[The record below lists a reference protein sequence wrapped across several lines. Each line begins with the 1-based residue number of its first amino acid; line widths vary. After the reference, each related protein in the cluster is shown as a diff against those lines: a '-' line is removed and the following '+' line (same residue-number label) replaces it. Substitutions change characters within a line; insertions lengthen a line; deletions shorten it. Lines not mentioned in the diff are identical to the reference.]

1 VILSSKLIVFGGA
14 NEEDGPMHD
23 LWAYDLKLESWCE
36 LPANGT
42 KPSGREMHT
51 LTAHHEK
58 MCIYLFGGR
67 MRDGTICQD
76 LYVYKF
82 GKPSFLQLVMN
93 GEVLK
98 N

>member
-1 VILSSKLIVFGGA
+1 
-14 NEEDGPMHD
+14 
-23 LWAYDLKLESWCE
+23 
-36 LPANGT
+36 
-42 KPSGREMHT
+42 